1 MRRIYF
7 LVPDSQTAHKIVAE
21 LRGEGI
27 EDRHVH
33 VLAKR
38 GTPLDEMR
46 EATVFDKTDFL
57 PALERGA
64 ALGGA
69 TGLLFGLAALRF
81 AGFVIAGGTIL
92 GVLFTGAT
100 IGSLMGGLAGLQMGN
115 SRLKQFEEA
124 IERGEF
130 LILVDIPKERIEEIS
145 KIIIK
150 HHPNAEFEGIEP
162 ILPPSY

>member
-7 LVPDSQTAHKIVAE
+7 LVPDSATAHKIVNA
-21 LRGEGI
+21 LRTENI
-27 EDRHVH
+27 PDRHIH

-38 GTPLDEMR
+38 GTSL
-46 EATVFDKTDFL
+46 EAMPEAGVFEKTDFL

-81 AGFVIAGGTIL
+81 AGFVIAGGPIL
-92 GVLFTGAT
+92 GVLLTGAT

-124 IERGEF
+124 IEQGEI
-130 LILVDIPKERIEEIS
+130 LILVDVPKERIDDIS
-145 KIIIK
+145 KIIVK
-150 HHPNAEFEGIEP
+150 HHPGTKFEGIEP
-162 ILPPSY
+162 LLPPSY